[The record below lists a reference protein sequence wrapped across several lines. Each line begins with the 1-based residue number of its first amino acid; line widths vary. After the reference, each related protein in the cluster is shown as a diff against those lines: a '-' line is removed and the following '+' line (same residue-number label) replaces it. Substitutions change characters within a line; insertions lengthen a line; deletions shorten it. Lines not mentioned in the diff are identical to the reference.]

1 MLLQVHVETPIEAPG
16 GFRGEE
22 RRWLREE
29 FQYGGPKARSLTHRL
44 WQEAEKTAESPQA
57 LGGPEGTGW
66 CTRGDPGPE
75 EETTWD
81 LGPEHTSEVEG
92 PVTRRPRYPWGH
104 RRDQG
109 CHLWS
114 MGRVMP
120 ELEVS
125 VPPGPLDPSLHLG
138 TEEERSCKSR
148 RPERG
153 SALTCML
160 KSSFIGKISVSA
172 IIGLEA
178 VLAMK

>member
-120 ELEVS
+120 KLEVS
-125 VPPGPLDPSLHLG
+125 GSLLWCHLDP
-138 TEEERSCKSR
+138 
-148 RPERG
+148 
-153 SALTCML
+153 LTPASIWGRKKKGPANQEGL
-160 KSSFIGKISVSA
+160 K
-172 IIGLEA
+172 EA
-178 VLAMK
+178 QLSPAC